1 MSINPACS
9 GRHFVGFKTK
19 IKKGKGMPVLEIS
32 GDFSGENASKTAVL
46 LEEMRS
52 STGTGI
58 AVDLSKTAFIDS
70 VGLGVFVYCW
80 RLLEKEHRDMTFIGP
95 QGFVLKMFQST
106 SLDKIFRVVD
116 AI

>member
-1 MSINPACS
+1 MGC
-9 GRHFVGFKTK
+9 RTK
-19 IKKGKGMPVLEIS
+19 VKKVKGMPVLEIK

-52 STGTGI
+52 STGAGI
-58 AVDLSKTAFIDS
+58 AVDLSRTTFIDS

-80 RLLEKEHRDMTFIGP
+80 RLLENEHRDMTFIGP

-106 SLDKIFRVVD
+106 SLDKVFRVVETID
-116 AI
+116 